1 MGNADVRV
9 SFDKKTH
16 DLNVSTF
23 ALVILLLF
31 ENLANDEFLTYEV
44 RHRPLYAC

>member
-1 MGNADVRV
+1 MGSADVRAT
-9 SFDKKTH
+9 FKARTH

-31 ENLANDEFLTYEV
+31 ENLDDGEFLTYEV
-44 RHRPLYAC
+44 EL